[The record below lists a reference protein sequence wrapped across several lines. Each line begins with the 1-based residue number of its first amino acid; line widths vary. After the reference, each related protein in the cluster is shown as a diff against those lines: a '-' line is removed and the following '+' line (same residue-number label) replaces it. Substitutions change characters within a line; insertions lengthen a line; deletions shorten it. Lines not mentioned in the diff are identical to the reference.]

1 MITPPA
7 KPNNLADMAH
17 IAPYLRA
24 AFARSSAISEKKH
37 WIFDLRTDP
46 KSLAF
51 SSGLGTSD
59 IAQRGVATPDHVIR
73 MKGRPVVLDAPDL
86 NNLGDWAAQTQ
97 TKSRRLLSAISTIF
111 IVIMPGLRGGKIA
124 LDAYQ
129 EPLSFRI
136 SGWWGRAELQRT
148 RQSTPI
154 SSSHGW
160 MS

>member
-1 MITPPA
+1 
-7 KPNNLADMAH
+7 MAH

-97 TKSRRLLSAISTIF
+97 TKKSRRLLSAISTIF
-111 IVIMPGLRGGKIA
+111 IVIMPGLRGENSAGRPTK
-124 LDAYQ
+124 
-129 EPLSFRI
+129 SHCHSVSRVV
-136 SGWWGRAELQRT
+136 GRAELQRT